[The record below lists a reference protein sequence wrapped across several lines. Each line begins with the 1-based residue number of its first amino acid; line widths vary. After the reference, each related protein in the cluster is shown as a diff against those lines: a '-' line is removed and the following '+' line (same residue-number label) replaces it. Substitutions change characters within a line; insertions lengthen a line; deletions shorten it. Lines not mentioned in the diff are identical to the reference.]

1 MLDRYRAAFESL
13 RSESVQAVWP
23 GANTRALAKA
33 FEQLQ
38 SQSMNFYSCG
48 IELAAAGA
56 EATCTGSVTFVPKVG
71 GKTPRVE
78 NRSWTFYLKRQNDR
92 WMIDRVVAK

>member
-1 MLDRYRAAFESL
+1 M
-13 RSESVQAVWP
+13 QAVWP

-38 SQSMNFYSCG
+38 SQSMDFYSCG
-48 IELAAAGA
+48 IEFAAAGA